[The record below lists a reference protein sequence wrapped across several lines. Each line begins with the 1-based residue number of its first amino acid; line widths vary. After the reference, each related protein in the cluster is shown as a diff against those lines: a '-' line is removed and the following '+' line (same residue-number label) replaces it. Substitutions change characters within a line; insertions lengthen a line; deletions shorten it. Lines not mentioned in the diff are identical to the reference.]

1 MSEVTTTASRV
12 VYRNRWMEVREDDFI
27 RADGSIGLYGVVHK
41 ADFALVIPMDDT
53 GFHLV
58 EQYRYPAGGRYWE
71 FPQGTWEDAPDADLA
86 EVARG
91 ELAEET
97 GLQAGSLRALGAIHE
112 CYGITGQRGHVFVAT
127 SLVPGA
133 PNLGPEEGDLRHA
146 HVPFD
151 EFPRMV
157 AAGRITD
164 AATLAAYA
172 LLLLERGAAVTAPA

>member
-1 MSEVTTTASRV
+1 MTEMTTTTSRL
-12 VYRNRWMEVREDDFI
+12 VYRNRWMEVREDRFV
-27 RADGSIGLYGVVHK
+27 RADGSTGLYGVVHK
-41 ADFALVIPMDDT
+41 LDFALVIPMDDE

-97 GLQAGSLRALGAIHE
+97 GLVAGSLRELGSVHE

-127 SLVPGA
+127 DLAAGT
-133 PNLGPEEGDLRHA
+133 PNPGPEEGDLRSA
-146 HVPFD
+146 HVPFE

-172 LLLLERGAAVTAPA
+172 LLLLERGVSITGPA